1 MFLEECFLYVA
12 GKNMYFPQCCCLCFA
27 GRDDSQSSGSLRF
40 LVTAP
45 PYVHMLHASMP
56 FSPHHLPTSPLI
68 PSSSPVYSAA
78 YFNVPLQSIRL
89 HNSTAVRRSKRR
101 CCKTTEEWG
110 MPCNVA
116 SLLFFPPHNYPFFST
131 GEACTHAWVGDW
143 HLAAG
148 VTEGM
153 MTKSRLC
160 AWVIRHSDHS
170 ATAIFILW
178 RRHNVAE
185 SSCPLQQNCR
195 K

>member
-1 MFLEECFLYVA
+1 MFLEESFLYVA
-12 GKNMYFPQCCCLCFA
+12 GKNTQFPQCCCLCFT
-27 GRDDSQSSGSLRF
+27 GCDDSKSSGSLHF

-78 YFNVPLQSIRL
+78 YFNIPLQSIRL

-116 SLLFFPPHNYPFFST
+116 SPLFFPHNYIFFPQEKLARMHGWGT
-131 GEACTHAWVGDW
+131 GTW
-143 HLAAG
+143 
-148 VTEGM
+148 
-153 MTKSRLC
+153 
-160 AWVIRHSDHS
+160 
-170 ATAIFILW
+170 
-178 RRHNVAE
+178 
-185 SSCPLQQNCR
+185 Q
-195 K
+195 